1 MNGRDHAIHLDLG
14 IPVGA
19 CTPGQP
25 GCTHTGENCTP
36 GDTGCYTNCSP
47 GQQGCLTACLPGEVG
62 CIIGQTCGAGQPGC
76 TAICFPGQPGCND
89 QGNHGG
95 DIDAKPIPPGCF
107 EVCQYDEYPDTQ
119 CDFPDKK
126 CEEKWLHQCTV
137 GPKITCKWVDHETCT
152 FYEEEI
158 TRWKRI
164 AVTKPGTVEKRQCT
178 PNYWCKVC
186 EGEYNLQCYKNAE
199 DFPTEVITK

>member
-1 MNGRDHAIHLDLG
+1 MNGRDHASIHLDLG

-19 CTPGQP
+19 CNPGQP
-25 GCTHTGENCTP
+25 GCTHTGEICTP
-36 GDTGCYTNCSP
+36 GETGCYTNCSP
-47 GQQGCLTACLPGEVG
+47 GQLGCLTACLPGEVG
-62 CIIGQTCGAGQPGC
+62 CIIGQPCRAGQPGC

-89 QGNHGG
+89 QDHGG

-137 GPKITCKWVDHETCT
+137 GPKITCKWVDHQTCT

-164 AVTKPGTVEKRQCT
+164 AVTKPVTKEIRECT
-178 PNYWCKVC
+178 PNYWCKVFEKRAC
-186 EGEYNLQCYKNAE
+186 VSIDDYVKDGG
-199 DFPTEVITK
+199 F